1 MFKFKAMLGKL
12 LFALVIIT
20 GFCIDLRAQDPQF
33 SQFYNAPLYLNP
45 GFTGAT
51 QSNRVILNYR
61 LQWPNLPQ
69 TFATYAFSWDLY
81 RPELRSGFGA
91 LVWVDKTG
99 SAALTNTNVD
109 LFYSYKLQY
118 DDKWVITPGL
128 YFGYGISNIDI
139 EKLLL
144 GDQLQFDGGN
154 APTLDPAIARLG
166 NTQYFDFGTGVL
178 MYSSKHWFGISVYHL
193 TRPNVSLLESESR
206 LPMKWNIHG
215 GTSISLSKGFRPS
228 PTSASLVPFFQFKK
242 QSSIEQLD
250 IGINY
255 VVPPVTMGV
264 TYRGIPLQAFSTEP
278 PDGSGIPIETFNPS
292 KDALVFLLGLQ
303 ITSLQ
308 FAYNFDFALSELSSS
323 SGGAHEVSLIYE
335 FELVN
340 PRRVKRKNKL
350 IPCPT
355 FNNAGGGLNPFKKN

>member
-1 MFKFKAMLGKL
+1 MVRKL
-12 LFALVIIT
+12 LVTFLIVS
-20 GFCIDLRAQDPQF
+20 GFIAEVLGQDPQL

-51 QSNRVILNYR
+51 NSNRVILNHR

-69 TFATYAFSWDLY
+69 AFATYAFSYDMY

-91 LVWVDKTG
+91 LLYADKSG

-128 YFGYGISNIDI
+128 FFGYGITSIDI

-144 GDQLQFDGGN
+144 GDQLQFDDGN

-166 NTQYFDFGTGVL
+166 NNQYFDFGTGVL
-178 MYSSKHWFGISVYHL
+178 MYSSKHWFGFSVYHL
-193 TRPNVSLLESESR
+193 TRPNISLLESESR
-206 LPMKWNIHG
+206 LPIKYNIHG
-215 GTSISLSKGFRPS
+215 GTRIPLVQSFRSNP
-228 PTSASLVPFFQFKK
+228 AGAALVPFFQFRK
-242 QSSIEQLD
+242 QASIEQLD

-264 TYRGIPLQAFSTEP
+264 TYRGIPLMAFTSEP
-278 PDGSGIPIETFNPS
+278 PDGSGIPNSTFNPS
-292 KDALVFLLGLQ
+292 QDALVFLLGLQ
-303 ITSLQ
+303 ITSMQ
-308 FAYNFDFALSELSSS
+308 FAYSFDFTVSELSSS
-323 SGGAHEVSLIYE
+323 SGGSHEVSLIWE
-335 FELVN
+335 FELMN
-340 PRRVKRKNKL
+340 PRHVKRKYKS

-355 FNNAGGGLNPFKKN
+355 FNNSKGGLNPFRKN

>member
-1 MFKFKAMLGKL
+1 MIRRL
-12 LFALVIIT
+12 LVSLVLIIT
-20 GFCIDLRAQDPQF
+20 VVGVGICQDPQF

-45 GFTGAT
+45 GFAGAT
-51 QSNRVILNYR
+51 NSNRVILNHR

-69 TFATYAFSWDLY
+69 AYATYAFSYDLY
-81 RPELRSGFGA
+81 RPELRSGFGG
-91 LVWVDKTG
+91 LVWADKSG

-118 DDKWVITPGL
+118 DDRWVITPGL

-144 GDQLQFDGGN
+144 GDQLQFDDGS
-154 APTLDPAIARLG
+154 APTLDPEIAKLG
-166 NTQYFDFGTGVL
+166 NNQYFDFGTGVL
-178 MYSSKHWFGISVYHL
+178 MYNSRHWFGISIYHL

-206 LPMKWNIHG
+206 LPIKYNIHG
-215 GTSISLSKGFRPS
+215 GTRIPLTGGFRS
-228 PTSASLVPFFQFKK
+228 NPTGSSLVPYFQFRK

-250 IGINY
+250 LGINY

-264 TYRGIPLQAFSTEP
+264 TYRGIPLKAFTSEP
-278 PDGSGIPIETFNPS
+278 PDGSGIPNETFNPS
-292 KDALVFLLGLQ
+292 QDALVFLLGLQ
-303 ITSLQ
+303 ITTLQ
-308 FAYNFDFALSELSSS
+308 FAYSFDFTVSELSSS
-323 SGGAHEVSLIYE
+323 SGGSHEVSLIWE

-340 PRRVKRKNKL
+340 PRHVKRKYKS

-355 FNNAGGGLNPFKKN
+355 FNSSKGGINPFKKN

>member
-1 MFKFKAMLGKL
+1 MIKFRVMVRKL
-12 LFALVIIT
+12 LVTLVTISSLCVE
-20 GFCIDLRAQDPQF
+20 GMAQDPQF

-51 QSNRVILNYR
+51 SANRVILNHR

-69 TFATYAFSWDLY
+69 AFATYSLSFDMY

-91 LVWVDKTG
+91 LIYTDKSG
-99 SAALTNTNVD
+99 SASLNNTNVD
-109 LFYSYKLQY
+109 LMYAYKLQY
-118 DDKWVITPGL
+118 DDKWVVTPAL
-128 YFGYGISNIDI
+128 YFGYGITSIDL

-144 GDQLQFDGGN
+144 GDQLEFDDGN

-178 MYSSKHWFGISVYHL
+178 MYSSRHWIGLSVSHL
-193 TRPNVSLLESESR
+193 TRPNVSLLESEAR
-206 LPMKWNIHG
+206 LPIKYNLHG
-215 GTSISLSKGFRPS
+215 GTRIP
-228 PTSASLVPFFQFKK
+228 LVQTLRSNPAGAALIPFFQFKK

-250 IGINY
+250 VGVNY
-255 VVPPVTMGV
+255 VVPPVTMGI
-264 TYRGIPLQAFSTEP
+264 TYRGIPLKAFKSEP
-278 PDGSGIPIETFNPS
+278 PSGSGIPTETFNPS

-308 FAYNFDFALSELSSS
+308 FAYSFDFTLSELSSS
-323 SGGAHEVSLIYE
+323 AGGAHEISLIYE

-340 PRRVKRKNKL
+340 PRRVKRRNKL

-355 FNNAGGGLNPFKKN
+355 FNNASGGINPFKKN